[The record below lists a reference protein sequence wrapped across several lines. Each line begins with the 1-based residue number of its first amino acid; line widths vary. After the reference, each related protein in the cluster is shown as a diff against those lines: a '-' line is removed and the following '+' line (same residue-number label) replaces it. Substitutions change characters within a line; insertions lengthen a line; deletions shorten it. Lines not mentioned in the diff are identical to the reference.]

1 MTVLGANGI
10 NDVSFFLIREFL
22 SLCIAKDDQKG
33 RSLLLFSDL
42 LCLCSATALEYE
54 IPLIHAWVIA
64 DPDLPGVTSKL
75 SFQSISLKILFP
87 CSGTYKTEQ
96 KRKVYLVS

>member
-1 MTVLGANGI
+1 MTVLGASGI
-10 NDVSFFLIREFL
+10 NDLSFFLSYCL
-22 SLCIAKDDQKG
+22 YIAKDDQKG

-96 KRKVYLVS
+96 KRKVYSAS